1 MTSPLHDTAAR
12 FHPLSLHD
20 VDQYV
25 SNPTHVNTSLT
36 KWTVW
41 SLNATIQDLELR
53 KQTYKK
59 QMFLKLYRI
68 LLAAIIVILG
78 FFVVSSISFSNRLD
92 EDYAPDTWKTRWW
105 LLDGWLSILYMT
117 VFAAIAFLWR
127 PTGNNTRLAMSDEL
141 ATDENEA
148 EDFEIDDLEDG
159 RRKRDNEVGEDG

>member
-1 MTSPLHDTAAR
+1 
-12 FHPLSLHD
+12 
-20 VDQYV
+20 
-25 SNPTHVNTSLT
+25 
-36 KWTVW
+36 
-41 SLNATIQDLELR
+41 
-53 KQTYKK
+53 
-59 QMFLKLYRI
+59 MFLKLYRI